1 MTGAVDSAL
10 QPPRGRDKE
19 VGAGGLRPLAP
30 TSLTHFRA
38 ELPGERGR
46 ESTRLRLIACVD
58 PKLVRTEH
66 LYPLDETL
74 EDALLGLRLRVV
86 VKLGKVCEIL
96 RDLAGADSRVTR
108 GPRGRLFGIEALRL
122 GLPVGNVAVA
132 GQAFGD
138 FLPPSSD
145 ADKGQLVGISTDRLS
160 SIDTPRRARST
171 GPRDRMQRMVG

>member
-1 MTGAVDSAL
+1 M
-10 QPPRGRDKE
+10 
-19 VGAGGLRPLAP
+19 
-30 TSLTHFRA
+30 
-38 ELPGERGR
+38 
-46 ESTRLRLIACVD
+46 
-58 PKLVRTEH
+58 
-66 LYPLDETL
+66 
-74 EDALLGLRLRVV
+74 
-86 VKLGKVCEIL
+86 GKVCEIL